1 LHYLGAGE
9 EVMTKWKVVYE
20 SKDIVVDAAIDV
32 CQVCKL
38 TTDVL
43 GIDCSEH
50 EYLSF
55 VCCGPCFT
63 KLIEKARIK

>member
-1 LHYLGAGE
+1 
-9 EVMTKWKVVYE
+9 MTKWKVVYE
-20 SKDIVVDAAIDV
+20 SKETAHGRSIVVDAAIDV
-32 CQVCKL
+32 CQVCNL

-55 VCCGPCFT
+55 VCCGPCFYD
-63 KLIEKARIK
+63 LFEKGKVYD

>member
-1 LHYLGAGE
+1 
-9 EVMTKWKVVYE
+9 MTKWKVVYVSE
-20 SKDIVVDAAIDV
+20 EHAHGRSITVDAAMDI
-32 CQVCKL
+32 CQVCKH

-55 VCCGPCFT
+55 VCCAPCLN
-63 KLIEKARIK
+63 KLFAKGKI

>member
-1 LHYLGAGE
+1 
-9 EVMTKWKVVYE
+9 MTKWKVVYVSE
-20 SKDIVVDAAIDV
+20 EHAHGRSITVDAAVDV
-32 CQVCKL
+32 CQVCKQ

-55 VCCGPCFT
+55 VCCSPCFT
-63 KLIEKARIK
+63 KLIEKASSK